1 MNFLKSKWVKLSIVC
16 ILLLGIILF
25 SVNPNS
31 PIHFIY
37 KGISVPLKPLQ
48 SFFSNVGNRFA
59 KATDY
64 FFHYKELEE
73 KYQNM
78 EEENNKLQTER
89 EDLEKLLEEN
99 EELRTLLGM
108 AAENAAYTSIT
119 AHVIANDTDNWFRMF
134 SIDKGST
141 DGIKVSDCVVTSKG
155 LVGKVV
161 AVGPTSAKVMA
172 IVNEE
177 STLMGRMT
185 KTNDLV
191 RIRGMENLGSDIL
204 CKMDRIDETVDL
216 AIGDIIQ
223 TTSSEDFYPAGLK
236 IGTVKELVETNG
248 ERYALIE
255 PAVDFRKLDKV
266 MVMSKKEG

>member
-1 MNFLKSKWVKLSIVC
+1 MNFLKNKWVKLAIVC
-16 ILLLGIILF
+16 VVLLGILLF
-25 SVNPNS
+25 SMNPNS

-37 KGISVPLKPLQ
+37 KGISVPLKPVQ

-64 FFHYKELEE
+64 FFHYNDIEQ
-73 KYQNM
+73 KYQAI
-78 EEENNKLQTER
+78 EEANDKLKTER
-89 EDLEKLLEEN
+89 EEIEKLLDEN

-108 AAENAAYTSIT
+108 ATENENYVCTMAN
-119 AHVIANDTDNWFRMF
+119 VIANDTNNWFSMF
-134 SIDKGST
+134 SIDKGAN
-141 DGIKVSDCVVTSKG
+141 DGIKVGDCVVTSKG

-161 AVGPTSAKVMA
+161 SVAPTSAKVMA

-177 STLMGRMT
+177 SILMGRLT

-191 RIRGMENLGSDIL
+191 RVRGMENFQSQIC
-204 CKMDRIDETVDL
+204 CKIDRMDETVDL
-216 AIGDIIQ
+216 AVGDPVQ
-223 TTSSEDFYPAGLK
+223 TTNSEDLYPAGIT
-236 IGTVKELVETNG
+236 IGVVKEVVESNG
-248 ERYALIE
+248 ERYAVME